1 MDKIKQYGIV
11 YTPENIA
18 RNMVEKTLLQY
29 LSYEKIAS
37 NIDELLD
44 DYSKNGKLDVL
55 YNKLESLR
63 IIEPACGDGAVL
75 LPLCELL
82 FDIHTKYIEYTCD
95 NDKESHYWQVFNSI
109 FGVDIDK
116 EAVDRCKLKLMYL
129 FQIYLP
135 GITLRDFDAKIIVG
149 DSIISDTGVN
159 SIGFDWKNEFSDV
172 FIENGGFDIC
182 ITNPPYVR
190 QELFKEIKPYLQEN
204 YVTYRGTNTLYV
216 YFFEKGLD
224 IIKENGILTYLCNN
238 GWLRSRFGQKLRKL
252 VLNYYIEFCV
262 DYKDK
267 QLFKNIKSNSM
278 IICIRKRNES
288 NPYMLIDNN
297 YYLDQSYLSS
307 DEFNFIKQDVYE
319 VYNKIKNNNCM
330 LCDIPGLIHHLG
342 TKSGCNNVYII
353 GEDLAKEMI
362 SECPSCAD
370 VVKPCIRGADI
381 RKGFLKYNHEYIIF
395 AYNGVDISMYPPVEK
410 YLYEHYDELAPQK
423 PGSKHGRS
431 NYNNRE
437 WYELQSNIGNRELY
451 AQNKLLYPV
460 IVEKFCCI
468 YDDNGYYPIDSVGV
482 IVCESDEL
490 TYLIYAILNSTLIQF
505 IIRFITPGISS
516 SFECRKVFMDKIPVA
531 IPFDDEIKCKIE
543 KISHEMIFGDYV
555 YEHEIIALQKQLDSA
570 VYELYE
576 LSSEEINIIE
586 NFIQDM

>member
-18 RNMVEKTLLQY
+18 RYMVEKTLLQY
-29 LSYEKIAS
+29 LSHEKIAS
-37 NIDELLD
+37 NIDELLA
-44 DYSKNGKLDVL
+44 DYSKNGKLDLL

-95 NDKESHYWQVFNSI
+95 SDKESHYWQVFNSI

-159 SIGFDWKNEFSDV
+159 SIGFDWRNEFSDV

-204 YVTYRGTNTLYV
+204 YVTYRGTNNLYV

-224 IIKENGILTYLCNN
+224 IIKENGILTYLCNS

-288 NPYMLIDNN
+288 NPYMLINED
-297 YYLDQSYLSS
+297 YYLDQTYLSS

-330 LCDIPGLIHHLG
+330 LCNTPGLIHHLG

-353 GEDLAKEMI
+353 NENLAKEMI
-362 SECPSCAD
+362 SECPSCAAI
-370 VVKPCIRGADI
+370 VKPCIRGADI
-381 RKGFLKYNHEYIIF
+381 RKGFIKYNHEYIILT
-395 AYNGVDISMYPPVEK
+395 YKGVDISMYPPVEK
-410 YLYEHYDELAPQK
+410 YLQEHYDELAPRK
-423 PGSKHGRS
+423 PGSKQGRS
-431 NYNNRE
+431 NYNNRK
-437 WYELQSNIGNRELY
+437 WYELQSNIKNHELY

-468 YDDNGYYPIDSVGV
+468 YDDNGYYPSDSVGV
-482 IVCESDEL
+482 IVCESEEL

-505 IIRFITPGISS
+505 IIRFIIPHISS

-531 IPFDDEIKCKIE
+531 IPFDDEIKYNIE

-555 YEHEIIALQKQLDSA
+555 YEDEIIALQKELDNV
-570 VYELYE
+570 VYELYK
-576 LSSEEINIIE
+576 LSSEDINIIE
-586 NFIQDM
+586 NFIQDV